1 MAFSTKTAVKLHYIL
16 SHSTQRLDK
25 QGLEQDHDQQVNFR
39 EPQRNLTI
47 CTPRHY
53 VLIHGL
59 FFGNLAAWYPL
70 FTQSLSQQG
79 EVLCYDLRGH
89 GLSEA
94 PLKGYRLEDHLN
106 DLLDLLDEQGWSK
119 HSICFIG
126 HSFGARLALAALKA
140 RELISRTRHNQV
152 NSEDHIL
159 LIDPPL
165 LMANR
170 EDQEFFEKLKNTN
183 IHELKAH
190 LPHSLTLLL
199 TKEGRRL
206 RKMLKRWS
214 YLLQET
220 QFLEELEDLG
230 DIDQQDVNLI
240 NRCGCVLFGSD
251 SGCFRAYPFLKETLD
266 AERIQIIEGG
276 GHFLLNQ
283 SPQLVLKFIE
293 ESSSILN
300 QQKG

>member
-25 QGLEQDHDQQVNFR
+25 EGSEQDLDQQLNFY
-39 EPQRNLTI
+39 EPQRNPKI
-47 CTPRHY
+47 HTPHHY

-70 FTQSLSQQG
+70 FTQTLSQQG

-94 PLKGYRLEDHLN
+94 PSKGYRLGDHLD

-119 HSICFIG
+119 HAICFIG

-140 RELISRTRHNQV
+140 RLLVSRTRHDRIN
-152 NSEDHIL
+152 NGDHIL

-165 LMANR
+165 LMAND
-170 EDQEFFEKLKNTN
+170 EDQEFFAKLKNTD

-206 RKMLKRWS
+206 RKMLRRWS

-230 DIDQQDVNLI
+230 DIDQQDVDLI
-240 NRCGCVLFGSD
+240 NRYGCVLFGSD
-251 SGCFRAYPFLKETLD
+251 SGCFRAYPFLKRTLD
-266 AERIQIIEGG
+266 TERIQVIEGG

-293 ESSSILN
+293 KSSSILN
-300 QQKG
+300 HQKG